1 MSNLCRENLTSCC
14 SYILAW
20 QNVISL
26 YVACEKSRKT
36 EFMKANYDKL
46 LTQIAGILGVT
57 SVSLLITLPCQA
69 KEVLNPHPH
78 IFQEA
83 PYNRDQGIQPNS
95 HSISG
100 EQALTTEKGNNK
112 TKTQVAQSSGSSK
125 INPKPSIFNE
135 PPYNR
140 RTVPSETLP
149 VKPPTKTPSTPG
161 NQKPTAPE
169 LTQPPAG
176 ATSSKN
182 VIEVAESAGSFKTLI
197 KALEAAGLTEV
208 LQGNGPFT
216 VFAPTDAAFAKL
228 PQDAVQDL
236 LKPENKEVLVK
247 VFTYHVVAG
256 KVFSRDLKSGQ
267 VTSLQGDPISVKVN
281 PSEGVL
287 VNDAKVIKADI
298 PASNGVIHEID
309 NLILPPSL

>member
-1 MSNLCRENLTSCC
+1 
-14 SYILAW
+14 
-20 QNVISL
+20 
-26 YVACEKSRKT
+26 
-36 EFMKANYDKL
+36 MKANYDTL

-57 SVSLLITLPCQA
+57 SVSLLITLPSQA

-83 PYNRDQGIQPNS
+83 PYNRDQGIQANS

-100 EQALTTEKGNNK
+100 EQALATEKGNNK
-112 TKTQVAQSSGSSK
+112 TKTQVAQSSGGS
-125 INPKPSIFNE
+125 ILNPNPSIFNE

-140 RTVPSETLP
+140 RTAPSETLP
-149 VKPPTKTPSTPG
+149 VKPPTKTPSTPE
-161 NQKPTAPE
+161 NQKPEITAPE
-169 LTQPPAG
+169 PTQPPAG

-182 VIEVAESAGSFKTLI
+182 LIEVAESAGSFKTLI
-197 KALEAAGLTEV
+197 KALQAAGLTEV
-208 LQGNGPFT
+208 LQGTGPFT
-216 VFAPTDAAFAKL
+216 IFAPTDAAFAKL

-256 KVFSRDLKSGQ
+256 KVLSGDLKSGQ
-267 VTSLQGDPISVKVN
+267 VTSLQGDPISIKVN
-281 PSEGVL
+281 PSEGVF

-298 PASNGVIHEID
+298 PASNGVIHQID

>member
-1 MSNLCRENLTSCC
+1 
-14 SYILAW
+14 
-20 QNVISL
+20 
-26 YVACEKSRKT
+26 
-36 EFMKANYDKL
+36 MKANYDKS

-57 SVSLLITLPCQA
+57 SVSLLIALPSQA

-83 PYNRDQGIQPNS
+83 LYNRDQGIQANS

-100 EQALTTEKGNNK
+100 EQALATEKVNNK
-112 TKTQVAQSSGSSK
+112 TKTQVAQSSGGSRL
-125 INPKPSIFNE
+125 NPNPSIFNE

-140 RTVPSETLP
+140 RTAPSETLP
-149 VKPPTKTPSTPG
+149 VKLPTKTPSTPE
-161 NQKPTAPE
+161 NQKPEITAPE
-169 LTQPPAG
+169 PTQPPAG

-197 KALEAAGLTEV
+197 KALQAAGLTEV
-208 LQGNGPFT
+208 LQGTGPFT
-216 VFAPTDAAFAKL
+216 IFAPTDAAFAKL

-256 KVFSRDLKSGQ
+256 KVLSGDLKSGQ

-281 PSEGVL
+281 PSEGVF
-287 VNDAKVIKADI
+287 VNDAKVIKANI
-298 PASNGVIHEID
+298 PASNGVIHQID

>member
-1 MSNLCRENLTSCC
+1 
-14 SYILAW
+14 
-20 QNVISL
+20 
-26 YVACEKSRKT
+26 
-36 EFMKANYDKL
+36 MKANYDKS

-57 SVSLLITLPCQA
+57 SVSLLIALPSQA

-83 PYNRDQGIQPNS
+83 LYNRDQGIQANS

-100 EQALTTEKGNNK
+100 EQALATEKVNNK
-112 TKTQVAQSSGSSK
+112 TKTQVAQSSGGS
-125 INPKPSIFNE
+125 ILNPKPSIFNE

-140 RTVPSETLP
+140 RTAPSETLP
-149 VKPPTKTPSTPG
+149 VKLPTKTPSTPE
-161 NQKPTAPE
+161 NQKPEITAPE
-169 LTQPPAG
+169 PTQPPAG

-197 KALEAAGLTEV
+197 KALQAAGLTEV
-208 LQGNGPFT
+208 LQGTGPFT
-216 VFAPTDAAFAKL
+216 IFAPTDAAFAKL

-256 KVFSRDLKSGQ
+256 KVLSGDLKSGQ

-281 PSEGVL
+281 PSEGIF
-287 VNDAKVIKADI
+287 VNDAKVIKANI
-298 PASNGVIHEID
+298 PASNGVIHQID

>member
-1 MSNLCRENLTSCC
+1 
-14 SYILAW
+14 
-20 QNVISL
+20 
-26 YVACEKSRKT
+26 
-36 EFMKANYDKL
+36 MKANYDKL

-83 PYNRDQGIQPNS
+83 SYNRDQGIQASS

-112 TKTQVAQSSGSSK
+112 TKTQVAQSSDGSK
-125 INPKPSIFNE
+125 LNPKPSIFNE
-135 PPYNR
+135 PPYKR
-140 RTVPSETLP
+140 RTLPSETLP

-161 NQKPTAPE
+161 NQKPEITAPE
-169 LTQPPAG
+169 PTQPPAG

-197 KALEAAGLTEV
+197 KALQAAGLTEV

-256 KVFSRDLKSGQ
+256 KVFSGDLKSGQ

-298 PASNGVIHEID
+298 PASNGVIHQID